1 VQTPT
6 LALALF
12 AGLISFLSPCVLPLL
27 PSYLGVLGGQGKAP
41 LPRALGFVAGFS
53 LIFIALGAAAS
64 TLGAA
69 LRSQMFWLVPASG
82 LLIVFFGLFMLG
94 ILRIPA
100 LMRDFRFD
108 LSRAS
113 QYGPVALGA
122 AFGFGW
128 SACIG
133 PVLGPILTIAAT
145 SGRLSEGVL
154 LLFCYTLGLA
164 IPFLLTAVFWQRVNL
179 RFLSRFSLTLERI
192 GGVVLILFGVLIF
205 TGQATL
211 LSSWFQS
218 VLPEWW
224 GRAL

>member
-1 VQTPT
+1 MQTPT
-6 LALALF
+6 LVLALF

-41 LPRALGFVAGFS
+41 FARALGFVAGFG
-53 LIFIALGAAAS
+53 LVFMALGAAAS

-94 ILRIPA
+94 ILKIPA

-108 LSRAS
+108 LARAS

-133 PVLGPILTIAAT
+133 PTLGPILTIAAT

-164 IPFLLTAVFWQRVNL
+164 IPFLLVAVFWQRVNL
-179 RFLSRFSLTLERI
+179 RFLGRYSLTLERT
-192 GGVVLILFGVLIF
+192 GGAVLILFGTLIF

-211 LSSWFQS
+211 LSSLFQS

-224 GRAL
+224 GKVL

>member
-1 VQTPT
+1 MQTPT

-41 LPRALGFVAGFS
+41 FSRALGFVAGFG
-53 LIFIALGAAAS
+53 LVFMALGAAAS
-64 TLGAA
+64 TLGAL
-69 LRSQMFWLVPASG
+69 LRSQMVWLVPASG

-94 ILRIPA
+94 LLKIPA

-113 QYGPVALGA
+113 NYGPVALGA

-133 PVLGPILTIAAT
+133 PVLGPILTVAAT
-145 SGRLSEGVL
+145 SGRLQEGVL
-154 LLFCYTLGLA
+154 LLFSYTLGLA
-164 IPFLLTAVFWQRVNL
+164 IPFLLVALFWQRVNL
-179 RFLSRFSLTLERI
+179 RFLGRFSVALERI
-192 GGVVLILFGVLIF
+192 GGGVLIIFGILIF
-205 TGQATL
+205 TGQATV
-211 LSSWFQS
+211 LSSLFQS
-218 VLPEWW
+218 VLPAWW
-224 GRAL
+224 SKAL

>member
-1 VQTPT
+1 MQTPT
-6 LALALF
+6 LVLALF

-41 LPRALGFVAGFS
+41 FARALGFVAGFG
-53 LIFIALGAAAS
+53 LVFMALGAAAS

-94 ILRIPA
+94 ILKIPA

-108 LSRAS
+108 LARAS

-133 PVLGPILTIAAT
+133 PTLGPILTIAAT

-164 IPFLLTAVFWQRVNL
+164 IPFLLVAVFWQRVNL
-179 RFLSRFSLTLERI
+179 RFLGRYSLTLERT
-192 GGVVLILFGVLIF
+192 GGAVLILFGTLIF

-211 LSSWFQS
+211 LSSLFQS

-224 GRAL
+224 GKIL

>member
-1 VQTPT
+1 MQTPT
-6 LALALF
+6 LVLALF

-41 LPRALGFVAGFS
+41 FARALGFVAGFG
-53 LIFIALGAAAS
+53 LVFMALGAAAS

-94 ILRIPA
+94 ILKIPA

-108 LSRAS
+108 LARAS

-133 PVLGPILTIAAT
+133 PTLGPILTIAAT

-164 IPFLLTAVFWQRVNL
+164 IPFLLVAVFWQRVNL
-179 RFLSRFSLTLERI
+179 RFLGRYSLTLERT
-192 GGVVLILFGVLIF
+192 GGVVLILFGTLIF

-211 LSSWFQS
+211 LSSLFQS

-224 GRAL
+224 GKVL

>member
-1 VQTPT
+1 MQTPT
-6 LALALF
+6 LVLALF

-41 LPRALGFVAGFS
+41 FARALGFVAGFG
-53 LIFIALGAAAS
+53 LVFMALGAAAS

-94 ILRIPA
+94 ILKIPA
-100 LMRDFRFD
+100 LMRDCRFD
-108 LSRAS
+108 LARAS

-133 PVLGPILTIAAT
+133 PTLGPILTIAAT

-164 IPFLLTAVFWQRVNL
+164 IPFLLVAVFWQRVNL
-179 RFLSRFSLTLERI
+179 RFLGRYSLTLERT
-192 GGVVLILFGVLIF
+192 GGAVLILFGTLIF

-211 LSSWFQS
+211 LSSLFQS

-224 GRAL
+224 GKVL